1 MELPLTFKDSS
12 VKVIIELLP
21 AVYSQEIGKWHMGP
35 GTKQN
40 RSCSLAR
47 VETKGKVNDHSGILA
62 GESLLEVERVGVRT
76 KKREGKKGMAY
87 LLCSLPAKI
96 TREIRCALLLNASIS
111 NKTAKEFFT
120 CTDLA

>member
-40 RSCSLAR
+40 RNCSLAR
-47 VETKGKVNDHSGILA
+47 VESKGKVNDHSWILA
-62 GESLLEVERVGVRT
+62 GESQLEVEESGG
-76 KKREGKKGMAY
+76 KDIGKKGMFACLTFLY
-87 LLCSLPAKI
+87 TSRKHLL
-96 TREIRCALLLNASIS
+96 E
-111 NKTAKEFFT
+111 
-120 CTDLA
+120 